1 MDPFAAIMLGGVV
14 LLLVALLLL
23 GRFYPGSGAQQL
35 DWRPTRSPEIE
46 VQNEIDDMDQ
56 MREAVNRRR
65 RARGEAELTEEDLRE
80 RVAEDHA
87 ETLRLRRAR
96 ASPVVRALMVGGGC
110 RGLALART
118 LVAEGHA
125 VRAVTRSPARRA
137 EIEAAGCECWIG
149 DPDRIGSLR
158 YALDNV
164 TVLLW
169 LLGTATGP
177 NVEALHGSRLRMM
190 LDKTTDTTVRA
201 VLYEAAGTVAPAA
214 LEAGAAELAL
224 AQTLNEIPG
233 AVLEADPR
241 DVDAWV
247 AGARAA
253 IEHLLSV
260 DRGSARTRSLTQARS
275 SGSRSSRSPTIRAV
289 APQMTSSP
297 TT

>member
-1 MDPFAAIMLGGVV
+1 
-14 LLLVALLLL
+14 
-23 GRFYPGSGAQQL
+23 
-35 DWRPTRSPEIE
+35 
-46 VQNEIDDMDQ
+46 
-56 MREAVNRRR
+56 
-65 RARGEAELTEEDLRE
+65 
-80 RVAEDHA
+80 
-87 ETLRLRRAR
+87 
-96 ASPVVRALMVGGGC
+96 MVGGGC

-125 VRAVTRSPARRA
+125 VRAVTRSAARRA

-177 NVEALHGSRLRMM
+177 NVEALHGPRLRMM

-201 VLYEAAGTVAPAA
+201 VLYEAAGTVPPAT

-233 AVLEADPR
+233 ALLEADPR

-247 AGARAA
+247 AGARDAVD
-253 IEHLLSV
+253 HLLVV
-260 DRGSARTRSLTQARS
+260 DRDAAGPAPGVRPGRPAAAPAGRRP
-275 SGSRSSRSPTIRAV
+275 SGPSRPR
-289 APQMTSSP
+289 
-297 TT
+297 